1 MWTLSDKLTYLED
14 TKKMIREKLKAMG
27 ASVSDEDTFRSY
39 VEKIADLAPDTN
51 YIVRGVEYLIDNS
64 VDERPVEETILG
76 NWKFDCKNAMI
87 CPRIVYPS
95 NTTGEYIIPFS
106 ARGANAKHD
115 VSVTGITVSYHRI
128 VAPETCSL
136 KIALNMVKPA
146 MLILPERV
154 NLVQYTLNNGIRN
167 NGHDT
172 SSFKNGLGFGKS
184 VHSSVS
190 TWICNVVGSTSARRI
205 VKFPNGFRLD
215 SGNTLYLGKIHI
227 TKECMQEMVRNL
239 YDYIGTG
246 ETTEVTRTISV
257 GNINK
262 SLLTSDE
269 IQLAKDKGW
278 TITA

>member
-1 MWTLSDKLTYLED
+1 MGTLSDKLTYLED
-14 TKKMIREKLKAMG
+14 TKKMIREKLKEMG

-64 VDERPVEETILG
+64 VDKRPVEETILG
-76 NWKFDCKNAMI
+76 NWKFNCKSAMI

-95 NTTGEYIIPFS
+95 NATGEYIIPFS
-106 ARGANAKHD
+106 ARGVNAQYD
-115 VSVTGITVSYHRI
+115 ASVTGITVCYHRV

-146 MLILPERV
+146 MLILPERI
-154 NLVQYTLNNGIRN
+154 NLVQYTLNNGVRN
-167 NGHDT
+167 NGYDT
-172 SSFKNGLGFGKS
+172 SSFKDGLGFGKS

-190 TWICNVVGSTSARRI
+190 TWIRNVVGSTSARRV

-227 TKECMQEMVRNL
+227 TKECMQEMVQNL

-257 GNINK
+257 GSINR
-262 SLLTSDE
+262 SLLTSNE

>member
-1 MWTLSDKLTYLED
+1 MGTLSDKLTYIED
-14 TKKMIREKLKAMG
+14 TKKMIREKLKEMG

-39 VEKIADLAPDTN
+39 VEKIAGLAPDTN

-76 NWKFDCKNAMI
+76 NLKFNSKAMI

-106 ARGANAKHD
+106 ARGANATYD

-146 MLILPERV
+146 TLILPERV
-154 NLVQYTLNNGIRN
+154 NLVQYTLNNGVRS
-167 NGHDT
+167 NGYDT

-190 TWICNVVGSTSARRI
+190 TWIRNVVGSTSARRV

-239 YDYIGTG
+239 YDYIGTC

-257 GNINK
+257 GSINK

>member
-1 MWTLSDKLTYLED
+1 MGTLSDKLTYLED
-14 TKKMIREKLKAMG
+14 TKKMIREKLKEMG

-39 VEKIADLAPDTN
+39 VEKIAGLAPDTN

-76 NWKFDCKNAMI
+76 NLKFNSKAMI

-106 ARGANAKHD
+106 ARGANATYD
-115 VSVTGITVSYHRI
+115 TSVTGITVSYHRI

-146 MLILPERV
+146 TLILPERV
-154 NLVQYTLNNGIRN
+154 NLVQFTLNNGVRS
-167 NGHDT
+167 NGYDT

-190 TWICNVVGSTSARRI
+190 TWIRNVVGSTSARRV

-239 YDYIGTG
+239 YDYIGTC

-257 GNINK
+257 GSINK

>member
-1 MWTLSDKLTYLED
+1 MWTLLDKLTYLED
-14 TKKMIREKLKAMG
+14 TKKMIREKLKEMG

-39 VEKIADLAPDTN
+39 VEKIAGLAPDTN

-76 NWKFDCKNAMI
+76 NLKFNSKAMI

-106 ARGANAKHD
+106 ARGANATYD

-146 MLILPERV
+146 TLILPERV
-154 NLVQYTLNNGIRN
+154 NLVQFTLNNGVRS
-167 NGHDT
+167 NGYDT

-190 TWICNVVGSTSARRI
+190 TWIRNVVGSTSARRV

-239 YDYIGTG
+239 YDYIGTC

-257 GNINK
+257 GSINK